1 MGSAASR
8 DLGLARIGRVTR
20 FMAAGVILGGAA
32 LSAAAAKA
40 LPGHNGHPTSAQTSG
55 GTNTGTSTGGAAT
68 TGPAAPSPGASS
80 GAAGSDQ
87 SGGSASLTP
96 PTQAPQ
102 PVYTP
107 PVVNSGGS

>member
-8 DLGLARIGRVTR
+8 DLGLARIGRTTR
-20 FMAAGVILGGAA
+20 FMAAGVVLGGAG

-40 LPGHNGHPTSAQTSG
+40 LPGHSSHPTSAQTGSA
-55 GTNTGTSTGGAAT
+55 GTAPTPVTA
-68 TGPAAPSPGASS
+68 PAPSTAGGSTAGDGSS
-80 GAAGSDQ
+80 S
-87 SGGSASLTP
+87 SGGSAPITP